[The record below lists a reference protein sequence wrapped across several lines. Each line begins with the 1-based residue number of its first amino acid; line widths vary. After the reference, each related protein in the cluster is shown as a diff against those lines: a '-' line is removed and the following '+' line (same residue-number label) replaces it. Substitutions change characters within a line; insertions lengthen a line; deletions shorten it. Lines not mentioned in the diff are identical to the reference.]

1 MAASQEKRSCR
12 SLDGALINSIQA
24 VRKELG
30 RSLHMQTLSQ
40 SFSTSV
46 VILLEGGCLPKLV
59 SQRYLRRPARGPSTQ
74 PHKPRMTFSS
84 TSPSPSSPQSVHDIF
99 CRLYHRSRGP
109 KVHCGH
115 LAVAE
120 HTMTNALSSRF
131 SSHWPLG
138 GSGLADH
145 AHFFLYIVS
154 SSHVCLWP
162 LAECCANGSEKF
174 SVPAEFIEEWSFS
187 PMRRRVIVAIS
198 SEGQPKSPV
207 SLSLW

>member
-99 CRLYHRSRGP
+99 CRRYHRSRGP

-138 GSGLADH
+138 GSGLPIMRTSSCTSSARH
-145 AHFFLYIVS
+145 TCVS
-154 SSHVCLWP
+154 GHSLKAVQTGRKSSL
-162 LAECCANGSEKF
+162 S
-174 SVPAEFIEEWSFS
+174 PAEFIEGWSFS
-187 PMRRRVIVAIS
+187 PMR
-198 SEGQPKSPV
+198 
-207 SLSLW
+207 